1 MQKRKEHNLVAETG
15 WKRRIF
21 QVIYYSN
28 TKAGRLFDLVLLALI
43 VTSTIVIMMESMSK
57 IDMRFHAF
65 FVWTEWIITGL
76 FTIEYILRI
85 LVVRNKKKYI
95 FSFMGIIDL
104 LAILPLYLSLFFP
117 VTKFLG
123 IIRLL
128 RILRVF
134 RVLNLLDYMNDGHF
148 IMKALKESSRKIYI
162 FLLFITILV
171 TIIGSMM
178 FVIENGENGFNDI
191 PTSIYWAVVT
201 VTTVGYGD
209 ISPVTPMGQML
220 SVILMLCGYSIIAVP
235 TGIITAEMRQRG
247 HGNRECHRCG
257 KRTNDDDARY
267 CKVCG
272 ERMNDLVENSSS

>member
-1 MQKRKEHNLVAETG
+1 MQPPKENDPVPKSGLKRKV
-15 WKRRIF
+15 F

-28 TKAGRLFDLVLLALI
+28 TKAGRLFDIILLALTI
-43 VTSTIVIMMESMSK
+43 VSTAVIMMESMAL
-57 IDMRFHAF
+57 IDLRFHFIFLYIEYA
-65 FVWTEWIITGL
+65 ITAL

-104 LAILPLYLSLFFP
+104 MAILPLYLSLFFP
-117 VTKFLG
+117 VTKFLS

-134 RVLNLLDYMNDGHF
+134 RILNLLDYMNDGHY
-148 IMKALKESSRKIYI
+148 ITKALKGSSRKIYI
-162 FLLFITILV
+162 FLLFLSIVV
-171 TIIGSMM
+171 TIIGSLM
-178 FVIENGENGFNDI
+178 FVIEGGENGFKDI

-209 ISPVTPMGQML
+209 ISPVTPLGQIL

-235 TGIITAEMRQRG
+235 TGIITAEMRQAG
-247 HGNRECHRCG
+247 YGNRECMRCG
-257 KRTNDDDARY
+257 KRNNDDDARY
-267 CKVCG
+267 CKMCG
-272 ERMNDLVENSSS
+272 ERMMDEIQ

>member
-1 MQKRKEHNLVAETG
+1 MQPPKENDLVPKSG
-15 WKRRIF
+15 WKRKVF

-28 TKAGRLFDLVLLALI
+28 TKAGRLFDIILLALI
-43 VTSTIVIMMESMSK
+43 IVSTAVIMMESMAL
-57 IDMRFHAF
+57 IDLRFHFIFLYIEYA
-65 FVWTEWIITGL
+65 ITAL

-104 LAILPLYLSLFFP
+104 MAILPLYLSLFFP
-117 VTKFLG
+117 VTKFLS

-134 RVLNLLDYMNDGHF
+134 RILNLLDYMNDGHY
-148 IMKALKESSRKIYI
+148 ITKALKGSSRKIYI
-162 FLLFITILV
+162 FLLFLSIVV
-171 TIIGSMM
+171 TIIGSLM
-178 FVIENGENGFNDI
+178 FVIEGGENGFKDI

-209 ISPVTPMGQML
+209 ISPVTPLGQIL

-235 TGIITAEMRQRG
+235 TGIITAEMRQAG
-247 HGNRECHRCG
+247 YGNRECMRCG
-257 KRTNDDDARY
+257 KRNNDDDAGY
-267 CKVCG
+267 CKMCG
-272 ERMNDLVENSSS
+272 ERMMDEIQ

>member
-1 MQKRKEHNLVAETG
+1 MQPKREHNLVPKSG
-15 WKRRIF
+15 WKRKVF

-28 TKAGRLFDLVLLALI
+28 TKAGRLFDIILLALI
-43 VTSTIVIMMESMSK
+43 VTSTIIIMMESMAK
-57 IDMRFHAF
+57 IDIRFHHQ
-65 FVWTEWIITGL
+65 FVILEWVITGL
-76 FTIEYILRI
+76 FTIEYILRV
-85 LVVRNKKKYI
+85 LVVRNKWKYI

-104 LAILPLYLSLFFP
+104 LSILPLYFSLFFP
-117 VTKFLG
+117 VTKFLS

-134 RVLNLLDYMNDGHF
+134 RILNLLDYMNDGQF
-148 IMKALKESSRKIYI
+148 IMKALRGSSRKIYI

-178 FVIENGENGFNDI
+178 FVIEGGENGYTDI

-209 ISPVTPMGQML
+209 ISPVTPLGKLL

-235 TGIITAEMRQRG
+235 TGIITAEMRQSG

-257 KRTNDDDARY
+257 KKTNDDNARY
-267 CKVCG
+267 CKMCG
-272 ERMNDLVENSSS
+272 ERMIDEVENA

>member
-1 MQKRKEHNLVAETG
+1 MQPPKENDLVPKSG
-15 WKRRIF
+15 WKRKVF

-28 TKAGRLFDLVLLALI
+28 TKAGRLFDIILLALI
-43 VTSTIVIMMESMSK
+43 IVSTAVIMMESMAL
-57 IDMRFHAF
+57 IDLRFHFIFLYIEYA
-65 FVWTEWIITGL
+65 ITAL

-104 LAILPLYLSLFFP
+104 MAILPLYLSLFFP
-117 VTKFLG
+117 VTKFLS

-134 RVLNLLDYMNDGHF
+134 RILNLLDYMNDGHY
-148 IMKALKESSRKIYI
+148 ITKALKGSSRKIYI
-162 FLLFITILV
+162 FLLFLSIVV
-171 TIIGSMM
+171 TIIGSLM
-178 FVIENGENGFNDI
+178 FVIEGGENGFKDI

-209 ISPVTPMGQML
+209 ISPVTPLGQIL

-235 TGIITAEMRQRG
+235 TGIITAEMRQAG
-247 HGNRECHRCG
+247 YGNRECMRCG
-257 KRTNDDDARY
+257 KRNNDDDARY
-267 CKVCG
+267 CKMCG
-272 ERMNDLVENSSS
+272 ERMMDEIQ